1 MFSNY
6 TNLFFPFCSFVVSIT
21 IFFVFFSKKK
31 INTKET
37 SLYSKLVITG
47 VCESFLYTI
56 ICFIAHFIDV
66 DSSYILYAILN
77 KSLYIIYII
86 WFTLLFKYIMTVYI
100 SNREKT
106 KLKNL
111 SDSILAVIDIIF
123 ITLIT
128 ILKVEIFFDPTTGQS
143 NSFGYSANALFV
155 GIGIYI
161 LAMIFMAI
169 ADLKNK
175 THKKYIPLYLLI
187 ALMVAALV
195 IRVVDPLFSIYS
207 NVLSLVVLVMFF
219 TIENPDLQMLEE
231 VHKAKKISDSAN
243 EEKAL
248 FLYNM
253 TNEIRGITKDI
264 DNSADAILDET
275 DNKKIDIEFINDKAR
290 DIKGSTSKFTTMTNE
305 ILDVSRVDTASIK
318 VYNEKYNIKLLIR
331 QLVTSYK
338 TKCEEKG
345 LSFRNNIDLSLPE
358 FLYGDS
364 VNLKKV
370 LDIILDNSYKY
381 TDKGYIE
388 LNVNTV
394 TKNDIVRLVITIE
407 DSGSG
412 MKAEDLNRILNTRK
426 EDIDS
431 TNLNSSLYNA
441 KKLITLMGGTILPSS
456 NYGKGTIIKIILDQ
470 RIFKKEEID
479 NRYNKELQKWKI
491 LLVDDNKSS
500 QKLMKKLMTNTN
512 VELDIVSLGKECLD
526 KIRSKEKYDL
536 ILLDEEMK
544 PLDGITVMKKLGEI
558 RNFNTKVILLTRNNN
573 YEYNDDYL
581 KYGFADYI
589 LKPLTKEKIL
599 EKMGK
604 LL

>member
-6 TNLFFPFCSFVVSIT
+6 TNLFFPFCSFVVSLT
-21 IFFVFFSKKK
+21 IFIVFFSKKK

-47 VCESFLYTI
+47 VIESFLYSV
-56 ICFIAHFIDV
+56 ICLIAHFIDV
-66 DSSYILYAILN
+66 DSNYILYAILN

-86 WFTLLFKYIMTVYI
+86 WFTILFKYIMTVYI
-100 SNREKT
+100 SNRDKT
-106 KLKNL
+106 KLRNL
-111 SDSILAVIDIIF
+111 SDSILAVVDIIF
-123 ITLIT
+123 VTLIA
-128 ILKVEIFFDPTTGQS
+128 ILKVEIFFDRATGQS
-143 NSFGYSANALFV
+143 NSYGYSANALFL

-161 LAMIFMAI
+161 LAMIIMAF

-187 ALMVAALV
+187 ILMVSALV

-219 TIENPDLQMLEE
+219 TIENPDVHMLEE
-231 VHKAKKISDSAN
+231 VHKAKEISDSAN
-243 EEKAL
+243 EEKTL

-264 DNSADAILDET
+264 DKSTDAILDET
-275 DNKKIDIEFINDKAR
+275 DNKKIDVEFINDRAR

-305 ILDVSRVDTASIK
+305 ILDVSAIDTASIK
-318 VYNEKYNIKLLIR
+318 VYNEKYNVKLLIK

-338 TKCEEKG
+338 SKCEEKG
-345 LSFRNNIDLSLPE
+345 LLFRNNIDLSLPE

-426 EDIDS
+426 EDADS
-431 TNLNSSLYNA
+431 TNLNSNLYNA
-441 KKLITLMGGTILPSS
+441 RKLITLIGGAILPSS
-456 NYGKGTIIKIILDQ
+456 NYGKGTIIKIVLDQ
-470 RIFKKEEID
+470 RIYKQEEIESK
-479 NRYNKELQKWKI
+479 YNNELKKWNI
-491 LLVDDNKSS
+491 LLVDDNKAS
-500 QKLMKKLMTNTN
+500 QKLIKRVMSNTN
-512 VELDIVSLGKECLD
+512 VELDIVSQGKECLE

-536 ILLDEEMK
+536 ILLDEEME

-558 RNFNTKVILLTRNNN
+558 RNFNSKVILLTRNNN

-589 LKPLTKEKIL
+589 LKPLSKEKLLAKI
-599 EKMGK
+599 GK
-604 LL
+604 FM